1 MKLADSTSI
10 LLAVTSICIGALLGV
25 VGDRLNNSAENSK
38 WKYLFYLLGAG
49 TILHAGILA
58 WLMKDTIIDLRQVDL
73 YIVVFALASGI
84 LTIGYTYKK
93 IEIKTVFATD
103 ELDPIINSFTS
114 KGDKKEIKL
123 FGGDLNF
130 FGNSVIEIDGNNQ
143 YNHLKAQHFKRILI
157 LCEAPKKSLETKIRY
172 GKILTDM
179 PNTELRFYN
188 PDRAD
193 LKVRGRIIEIQ
204 GVSKLL
210 MYNKIE
216 SRLYRA
222 LETDTANSSGVL
234 YSNIW
239 NLVWELAIQPEQSE
253 LDSYKGLV
261 HS

>member
-25 VGDRLNNSAENSK
+25 VGDRLNNSVENSR
-38 WKYLFYLLGAG
+38 WKYLFYFIGIG
-49 TILHAGILA
+49 TIIHAGILA
-58 WLMKDTIIDLRQVDL
+58 WLMKDSLSQVDI
-73 YIVVFALASGI
+73 YIVVFAFVSGI

-93 IEIKTVFATD
+93 LEIKSVFAIE

-130 FGNSVIEIDGNNQ
+130 FGNSVIDIDGNNQ

-172 GKILTDM
+172 GKILRDM

-193 LKVRGRIIEIQ
+193 LKVRGRIIETQ
-204 GVSKLL
+204 EGPRLL
-210 MYNKIE
+210 MYTKVQ

-222 LETDTANSSGVL
+222 LETDIANSNGFL
-234 YSNIW
+234 YNNIW
-239 NLVWELAIQPEQSE
+239 NLVWELALKPEQSE
-253 LDSYKGLV
+253 LDMYKGLV
-261 HS
+261 S